1 MEYFSVTLG
10 FGVLSI
16 LHYKYRSSIDLKY
29 IFVFLLFIFSLLI
42 GLRGNQDEYT
52 RIFVLIH
59 DFSVFDNLLAL
70 EKGYVFYLYSS
81 FLKTIG
87 LGSQYILIAYAL
99 ISIGLYSYYYRKFTP
114 YYYLA
119 FLIYMVHALQ
129 FREMHGIRMG
139 LASALALPVMNSVL
153 MNKKNRYFLLGALSV
168 SVHYV
173 GALSFLIYYLNKRV
187 ALKFYLLSFILAVVA
202 ANTGIMVVVMEYFYS
217 LDVLPNFISNYIV
230 DQHWSY
236 DAGVF
241 HFKTIQQVVFCAL
254 YLFLVNYLKIK
265 TDNLSNLIFN
275 MYFVSTIVYILF
287 SQLAIFAFRFGSH
300 FYVVEPLL
308 IVMMIGL
315 FKEKRVIYMSIV
327 FVSLVVSYVNYVY
340 LHKVEDYLFMIR

>member
-1 MEYFSVTLG
+1 
-10 FGVLSI
+10 
-16 LHYKYRSSIDLKY
+16 
-29 IFVFLLFIFSLLI
+29 
-42 GLRGNQDEYT
+42 
-52 RIFVLIH
+52 
-59 DFSVFDNLLAL
+59 
-70 EKGYVFYLYSS
+70 
-81 FLKTIG
+81 
-87 LGSQYILIAYAL
+87 
-99 ISIGLYSYYYRKFTP
+99 
-114 YYYLA
+114 
-119 FLIYMVHALQ
+119 MVHALQ